1 MTYFDIQTANI
12 RRAVRTDRIFGPTAQ
27 HRTVAV
33 FFATVSIFGLLS
45 LFAAERT
52 LQDKFF
58 GWFLLSTLVTFL
70 LWVFSLFYS
79 NEWSVPAFPSEDEEN
94 LANFLDL
101 QAAECI
107 ALYLGGKYAS
117 ITALL
122 IPILK
127 IPQQDFVWYRIGVAP
142 QTLQQNL
149 QDYLKIP
156 ADLAPGKNDAVSILI
171 QDALA
176 EVRKKPQIRLVSWRD
191 LLIALAVHSDFL
203 RRFLFELKLEKKD
216 IAEILAWQED
226 IEFRQKRR
234 RKFWLRENLMRT
246 RGIGKDWAAGFTV
259 SLDRYASD
267 ITEEIA
273 KHGFAQHLFGRQAET
288 EAIERILAR
297 AGENNVVIVGGEGV
311 GRKTII
317 YALAKRILHGET
329 LPPLQHKR
337 VLRLDISLVLAGAAS
352 PGDIEERLKIILN
365 EAIRA
370 ENVILLI
377 EEIHTLFDSR
387 PGVGQVNATELLL
400 PYLDSSRL
408 QVIGLTTPEGY
419 HATIARSTG
428 LLRTFQKVEI
438 KEPAPSLVMEMLKEV
453 VPQIETHN
461 QVLILYQSMRSAVQ
475 LADRYIK
482 TVPFPE
488 KAIDLLQEA
497 AVYAQT
503 KGRSSVVRPEHV
515 EEVVH
520 IKTDIPVGKVALAE
534 KEILLELE
542 RILHRKIIG
551 QDEAIIAVANALRRS
566 RSGIT
571 SEKKPIGSFLF
582 LGPTGVGKTET
593 AKALAEVYFGSQK
606 RMIRFDMSEYQQPDS
621 VERLIG
627 QGEIRGQL
635 TTQVMEAPF
644 SLLLFDEVEKAHP
657 KILDLFLQVLDE
669 GRLTDDL
676 GRVIDFTNT
685 ILIFTSN
692 AGAELIRES
701 VVQFRET
708 NLKER
713 LLDSLQKTGIFKPEF
728 LNRFDAVIIYKPLS
742 EEQTEKVAELFIQ
755 DLNRRLK
762 AKDIQIAA
770 SPELLKKIV
779 QIGYDREFGARPLR
793 RVIQDRVETVV
804 AKKLLSGETK
814 RGDTITI
821 SPEEI

>member
-1 MTYFDIQTANI
+1 
-12 RRAVRTDRIFGPTAQ
+12 
-27 HRTVAV
+27 
-33 FFATVSIFGLLS
+33 
-45 LFAAERT
+45 
-52 LQDKFF
+52 
-58 GWFLLSTLVTFL
+58 
-70 LWVFSLFYS
+70 
-79 NEWSVPAFPSEDEEN
+79 
-94 LANFLDL
+94 
-101 QAAECI
+101 
-107 ALYLGGKYAS
+107 
-117 ITALL
+117 
-122 IPILK
+122 
-127 IPQQDFVWYRIGVAP
+127 
-142 QTLQQNL
+142 
-149 QDYLKIP
+149 
-156 ADLAPGKNDAVSILI
+156 
-171 QDALA
+171 
-176 EVRKKPQIRLVSWRD
+176 
-191 LLIALAVHSDFL
+191 
-203 RRFLFELKLEKKD
+203 
-216 IAEILAWQED
+216 
-226 IEFRQKRR
+226 
-234 RKFWLRENLMRT
+234 
-246 RGIGKDWAAGFTV
+246 
-259 SLDRYASD
+259 
-267 ITEEIA
+267 
-273 KHGFAQHLFGRQAET
+273 
-288 EAIERILAR
+288 
-297 AGENNVVIVGGEGV
+297 
-311 GRKTII
+311 
-317 YALAKRILHGET
+317 
-329 LPPLQHKR
+329 
-337 VLRLDISLVLAGAAS
+337 
-352 PGDIEERLKIILN
+352 
-365 EAIRA
+365 
-370 ENVILLI
+370 
-377 EEIHTLFDSR
+377 
-387 PGVGQVNATELLL
+387 
-400 PYLDSSRL
+400 
-408 QVIGLTTPEGY
+408 
-419 HATIARSTG
+419 
-428 LLRTFQKVEI
+428 
-438 KEPAPSLVMEMLKEV
+438 MEMLKEV